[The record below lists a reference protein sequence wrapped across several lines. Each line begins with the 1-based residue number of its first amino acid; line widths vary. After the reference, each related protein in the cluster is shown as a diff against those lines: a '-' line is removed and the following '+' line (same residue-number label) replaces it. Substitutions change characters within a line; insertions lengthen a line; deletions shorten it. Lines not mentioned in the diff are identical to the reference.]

1 MHALPKLKCQLIY
14 QLFPDDVR
22 TMVKREN
29 RKIIQ
34 EYKLKSGNDSEHNV
48 GYDYYYLIRLLEK
61 MTGDVWIWSEREG
74 TYYNSNDVEEMLLR
88 IQEQHE
94 SSERISGKFIDE
106 YQTFQLY
113 QQCRSVPTLCDCYFM
128 SETSYQKAQKY
139 ILNHPDYFDG
149 VN

>member
-1 MHALPKLKCQLIY
+1 MDALPKLKCQLIH
-14 QLFPDDVR
+14 QLFPDDIR

-34 EYKLKSGNDSEHNV
+34 EYKLKSGNDSEHNFA
-48 GYDYYYLIRLLEK
+48 YDYYYLIRLLEK

-74 TYYNSNDVEEMLLR
+74 TYYTSNDVEEMLLR
-88 IQEQHE
+88 IQEQYE
-94 SSERISGKFIDE
+94 SFERISGKFIDE

-128 SETSYQKAQKY
+128 SEASYQKAQKY

-149 VN
+149 AK